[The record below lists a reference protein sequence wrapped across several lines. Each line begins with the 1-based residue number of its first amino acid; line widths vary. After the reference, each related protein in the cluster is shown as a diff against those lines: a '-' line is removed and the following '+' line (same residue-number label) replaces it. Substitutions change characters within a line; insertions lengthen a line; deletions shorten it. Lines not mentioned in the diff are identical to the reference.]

1 MPIPRWRKSWEKWRP
16 KQRACPCTGKK
27 LLHQYLPGIE
37 FIEAIKPLME
47 KDRFMAHLS
56 KPSRLGA
63 YVERVNQMLVG

>member
-1 MPIPRWRKSWEKWRP
+1 MLKKFLKMQKSH
-16 KQRACPCTGKK
+16 T
-27 LLHQYLPGIE
+27 HIE